1 MRITNDYA
9 NASIILIQLFFSFYR
24 MSKRVERY
32 WRMLDA
38 KRYDSGANNRRN
50 VYQWMATQ
58 AKPHLIK
65 KGAVSMD
72 LGCGTG
78 IFAKTV
84 GVRNIIGVDV
94 SPRMLDIARTRMD
107 TICENNIF
115 ELQLEEDSVDNVIT
129 LFVLADYPS
138 EKKVEFLRRVHSCL
152 KRGGRFFFSAYSPND
167 GYMGKSA
174 RERAAM
180 RNGGGSFE
188 LYLEDASTYQ
198 ELLENIDF
206 RIDKIET
213 IESTGTLKRGSET
226 ISFDREFIVI
236 VAIKE

>member
-1 MRITNDYA
+1 
-9 NASIILIQLFFSFYR
+9 
-24 MSKRVERY
+24 MSDRLERY
-32 WRMLDA
+32 WKMRDA
-38 KRYDSGANNRRN
+38 ERYDSGAVNRMKAYR
-50 VYQWMATQ
+50 WIATQ

-65 KGAVSMD
+65 KGTVSMD

-84 GVRNIIGVDV
+84 GVRNIIGIDI
-94 SPRMLDIARTRMD
+94 SPRMLDIARTRMN
-107 TICENNIF
+107 TVHENNIY

-138 EKKVEFLRRVHSCL
+138 EKKAELLQRVHSCL

-167 GYMGKSA
+167 GYMGKRA

-180 RNGGGSFE
+180 RNGGGSFDV
-188 LYLEDASTYQ
+188 YLEDALTYQ
-198 ELLENIDF
+198 NMLENMGF

-213 IESTGTLKRGSET
+213 IASTGTLKRGSET

-236 VAIKE
+236 VAIKD

>member
-1 MRITNDYA
+1 MSDRI
-9 NASIILIQLFFSFYR
+9 
-24 MSKRVERY
+24 ERY
-32 WRMLDA
+32 WKMRDA
-38 KRYDSGANNRRN
+38 ERYDSGAVNRMKAYR
-50 VYQWMATQ
+50 WMMTQ

-84 GVRNIIGVDV
+84 GVRNIMGVDV

-107 TICENNIF
+107 TVYENNIF
-115 ELQLEEDSVDNVIT
+115 ELQLEENSFDNIIT

-138 EKKVEFLRRVHSCL
+138 EKKADFLRLVHSCL
-152 KRGGRFFFSAYSPND
+152 KRGGRFFFSAYSHND
-167 GYMGKSA
+167 GYMGKRA
-174 RERAAM
+174 LERAAM

-188 LYLEDASTYQ
+188 VYLEDASTYQ
-198 ELLENIDF
+198 NMLENIGF
-206 RIDKIET
+206 RIEKIET
-213 IESTGTLKRGSET
+213 IESEGTFVRDSK
-226 ISFDREFIVI
+226 IMSFDREFIVI

>member
-1 MRITNDYA
+1 
-9 NASIILIQLFFSFYR
+9 
-24 MSKRVERY
+24 MSDRLERY
-32 WRMLDA
+32 WKMYDA
-38 KRYDSGANNRRN
+38 ERYDSGAVNRMKAYR
-50 VYQWMATQ
+50 WMATQ

-84 GVRNIIGVDV
+84 GARNIIGVDI
-94 SPRMLDIARTRMD
+94 SPRMLDIARARMD
-107 TICENNIF
+107 TVHENDLF
-115 ELQLEEDSVDNVIT
+115 ELHLEEDSVDNIIT
-129 LFVLADYPS
+129 LFVLADYSS
-138 EKKVEFLRRVHSCL
+138 EKKEEFLRQVYSCL

-167 GYMGKSA
+167 GYMGKRA
-174 RERAAM
+174 QERAAM
-180 RNGGGSFE
+180 RSGGGSFE
-188 LYLEDASTYQ
+188 VYLEDATTYQ
-198 ELLENIDF
+198 DMLEENGF

-236 VAIKE
+236 VAIKD

>member
-1 MRITNDYA
+1 M
-9 NASIILIQLFFSFYR
+9 LLFFSFYR
-24 MSKRVERY
+24 MSDKLELY
-32 WRMLDA
+32 WKMYDA
-38 KRYDSGANNRRN
+38 ERYDSGAVNRMKAYR
-50 VYQWMATQ
+50 WMATR

-84 GVRNIIGVDV
+84 GVRNIIGVEI
-94 SPRMLDIARTRMD
+94 SPRMLEIARTRMD
-107 TICENNIF
+107 TVREDSIF
-115 ELQLEEDSVDNVIT
+115 ELQLEEGSVDNVIT
-129 LFVLADYPS
+129 LFVLADYTS
-138 EKKVEFLRRVHSCL
+138 ERKAEFLRRVHSCL

-167 GYMGKSA
+167 GYMGKRA

-180 RNGGGSFE
+180 RDGGGSFE

-198 ELLENIDF
+198 DMLENAGF

-213 IESTGTLKRGSET
+213 LESTGTLTRGSET

-236 VAIKE
+236 VAIKD